1 MRRYQIGAGGAGEEL
16 EIECT
21 FSQNIGMV
29 NDRAMMHAKRA
40 AAVRT
45 NRIYPKNSFLL
56 YYFM

>member
-40 AAVRT
+40 ASRGT
-45 NRIYPKNSFLL
+45 MLYRSRCISLL
-56 YYFM
+56 LCN